1 MNVIVKGGVGLKVL
15 VVILMSVVLVI
26 YGLVTFIIEIREGSK
41 LSKFQLALSIMLI
54 VIGISS
60 FIIAIDN

>member
-1 MNVIVKGGVGLKVL
+1 MIVKGGVGLKVL

-26 YGLVTFIIEIREGSK
+26 YGLVTFIIEIRERSK
-41 LSKFQLALSIMLI
+41 LSKFQLVLSIILI

-60 FIIAIDN
+60 LIIAIDN